1 MTHFS
6 HLTNGE
12 TGSIEVEQFSFRDR
26 SGIKAI
32 FDNINVSIHF
42 HVLRFPHALS
52 LLPPREVGTF
62 ILVLQMRTLEPEQLI
77 IKATAVLITT
87 YLCI

>member
-12 TGSIEVEQFSFRDR
+12 TRSIEVEQFSFRDR

-32 FDNINVSIHF
+32 FDNINISIHF
-42 HVLRFPHALS
+42 HVLRLPHALS
-52 LLPPREVGTF
+52 LLPP
-62 ILVLQMRTLEPEQLI
+62 
-77 IKATAVLITT
+77 
-87 YLCI
+87 

>member
-1 MTHFS
+1 M
-6 HLTNGE
+6 
-12 TGSIEVEQFSFRDR
+12 EQFSFRDR
-26 SGIKAI
+26 SGIKVI

-42 HVLRFPHALS
+42 YVLRFPHALS
-52 LLPPREVGTF
+52 FLALVTTREVGTF
-62 ILVLQMRTLEPEQLI
+62 IPVLQMRTLEPEELI